1 MEKEKLLE
9 YISKEIKAG
18 RNVDLDYVINQIPY
32 KIRFQK
38 QDFEKGIKTSEL
50 VEPKVGL
57 LYHCV
62 KK

>member
-32 KIRFQK
+32 N
-38 QDFEKGIKTSEL
+38 
-50 VEPKVGL
+50 
-57 LYHCV
+57 
-62 KK
+62 